1 LFGLEQL
8 ENWRTGELENWRI
21 GKTGELEDWRGGALE
36 DRSIKDLEHE
46 GVINICS
53 EASCFVYF
61 FP

>member
-1 LFGLEQL
+1 LFELEQL
-8 ENWRTGELENWRI
+8 ENWR
-21 GKTGELEDWRGGALE
+21 TGELEDWRGGALE